1 MRDSEELCVTFLTP
15 EEWIELESRL
25 EGWDLILFLEFWEIW
40 QSEKQTTPKQD
51 FLIWLILG
59 GRGAGKTRAGA
70 EWVRQRV
77 KSGARHIALVAANF
91 TEARAVMLDGKSG
104 LLNIGH
110 PAERPKYIASRRR
123 LEWPN
128 GAVGQIFSAEAP
140 DGLRG
145 SQFDA
150 AWADEFCAWNH
161 AEETLSNLRLALR
174 LEDERG
180 RAPQMVVTTTPRPT
194 TELIEL
200 KAAEGVVTHRLRTA
214 ENARHLSKGFLAS
227 MEAQYGGT
235 PLGMQELEG
244 KIVTDWPGA
253 LWSLST
259 IAKCRENTAPDLD
272 RIVIALDPPT
282 TSNVKSDAC
291 GIIVAG
297 VKDGRA
303 YVLQDAT
310 LGQATPEDWA
320 SRAVGLFRDY
330 NADCIIA
337 EGNQGGEMVESVLRQ
352 IEPNLPIRRV
362 HARRSKTTRAEPVS
376 HLYSRGLVTHVGRF
390 DALEAQMCK
399 MGAKLG
405 KGRAKSP
412 DRVDALVWAI
422 DALLMRQ
429 GGEVRVRAV

>member
-1 MRDSEELCVTFLTP
+1 MKKVVERLNGWELNLLLEDWQFWRRDNQAE
-15 EEWIELESRL
+15 
-25 EGWDLILFLEFWEIW
+25 
-40 QSEKQTTPKQD
+40 PKSN

-123 LEWPN
+123 LEWSN

-161 AEETLSNLRLALR
+161 AEQTLSNLRLALR
-174 LEDERG
+174 LEDETG

-200 KAAEGVVTHRLRTA
+200 KAAEGVVTNTLRTA
-214 ENARHLSKGFLAS
+214 ENAKHLSKGFLAA

-259 IAKCRENTAPDLD
+259 IAKCRENTCL
-272 RIVIALDPPT
+272 LY
-282 TSNVKSDAC
+282 TSPSPRDK
-291 GIIVAG
+291 
-297 VKDGRA
+297 R
-303 YVLQDAT
+303 Q
-310 LGQATPEDWA
+310 
-320 SRAVGLFRDY
+320 SRMPSSA
-330 NADCIIA
+330 
-337 EGNQGGEMVESVLRQ
+337 
-352 IEPNLPIRRV
+352 
-362 HARRSKTTRAEPVS
+362 
-376 HLYSRGLVTHVGRF
+376 
-390 DALEAQMCK
+390 
-399 MGAKLG
+399 
-405 KGRAKSP
+405 
-412 DRVDALVWAI
+412 
-422 DALLMRQ
+422 
-429 GGEVRVRAV
+429 

>member
-1 MRDSEELCVTFLTP
+1 MRKVAK
-15 EEWIELESRL
+15 RL
-25 EGWDLILFLEFWEIW
+25 SGWDLNLLLEDWQFWRRDNQAE
-40 QSEKQTTPKQD
+40 PKSN
-51 FLIWLILG
+51 FLIWLVLG

-70 EWVRQRV
+70 EWVRERV

-91 TEARAVMLDGKSG
+91 TEARAVMLEGNSG

-174 LEDERG
+174 LDDETG

-200 KAAEGVVTHRLRTA
+200 KSAQGVVTHTLRTA
-214 ENARHLSKGFLAS
+214 ENAHHLSRTFLAA

-259 IAKCRENTAPDLD
+259 IAKTRENTAPDLD
-272 RIVIALDPPT
+272 RIVIALDPPA
-282 TSNVKSDAC
+282 TSGVKSDAC

-399 MGAKLG
+399 MGG
-405 KGRAKSP
+405 KAR
-412 DRVDALVWAI
+412 
-422 DALLMRQ
+422 
-429 GGEVRVRAV
+429 

>member
-161 AEETLSNLRLALR
+161 AEETLSNFCLLYTS
-174 LEDERG
+174 
-180 RAPQMVVTTTPRPT
+180 PSPRD
-194 TELIEL
+194 
-200 KAAEGVVTHRLRTA
+200 KR
-214 ENARHLSKGFLAS
+214 
-227 MEAQYGGT
+227 Q
-235 PLGMQELEG
+235 
-244 KIVTDWPGA
+244 
-253 LWSLST
+253 
-259 IAKCRENTAPDLD
+259 
-272 RIVIALDPPT
+272 
-282 TSNVKSDAC
+282 
-291 GIIVAG
+291 
-297 VKDGRA
+297 
-303 YVLQDAT
+303 
-310 LGQATPEDWA
+310 
-320 SRAVGLFRDY
+320 SRMPSSA
-330 NADCIIA
+330 
-337 EGNQGGEMVESVLRQ
+337 
-352 IEPNLPIRRV
+352 
-362 HARRSKTTRAEPVS
+362 
-376 HLYSRGLVTHVGRF
+376 
-390 DALEAQMCK
+390 
-399 MGAKLG
+399 
-405 KGRAKSP
+405 
-412 DRVDALVWAI
+412 
-422 DALLMRQ
+422 
-429 GGEVRVRAV
+429 